1 MGWMPDVRGARGS
14 CRQAADG
21 QDPAAAGQV
30 FEERPGGGHFVP
42 RGRPVRARRARVRR
56 HDVPAESLELQ
67 LCKDPPDNRGAR
79 LGRATPRQL
88 ALRGEGNAGDPRAPV
103 AGGFPDQEHG
113 RSGIGLEVL
122 EEPSALDIRA
132 LALPV
137 EVERPPDPSRGEA
150 LNKQLSPHAVTML
163 MHVRG
168 RIAALVAVCAGVW
181 IPAVHASPPQGF
193 QSSESDLHVDPTN
206 PAHLIGVSKWVVNSE
221 GYNHLAGFFESFD
234 TGATWPTQGHIPGYE
249 GWTDNSDPVGA
260 FDPWGNFYAIV
271 LPYMFDYTSSGT
283 HRFLSSAVNP
293 RLARSGIGVT
303 VRPHGAATANAWL
316 TTYAGGLDLVAGS
329 PFQGAEVF
337 DKQWVAIDTNR
348 RSRFFGRVYVA
359 WSIGG
364 SDQSLR
370 IYESHA
376 DGRPDGTHGNWSA
389 PKLVLR
395 QVQGIGENG
404 PLPRVTP
411 DGTVWLAVT
420 SFSDSGRPFTIS
432 VTSSRN
438 GGSSWTAR
446 QFVRRG
452 QRVRGYA
459 NTTFRAAFGLAFEVG
474 KRKVGRA
481 YPLYAAYE
489 DATAS
494 GTAVFLTASFDN
506 GRHWHA
512 RLQVNDNGGAGEALQ
527 PGVAVAPN
535 GRVAVAFYDRRLP
548 CPGRA
553 SPEAA
558 QAGLQFDPR
567 GPFGRLNYCI
577 NTAVQFY
584 GAGLRPLGHNIR
596 LSAQTWDPQLSAP
609 HPGCICSAGT
619 FIGDYFG
626 VDSRGGFTYT
636 AAVTTANAADR
647 A

>member
-1 MGWMPDVRGARGS
+1 M
-14 CRQAADG
+14 
-21 QDPAAAGQV
+21 
-30 FEERPGGGHFVP
+30 
-42 RGRPVRARRARVRR
+42 
-56 HDVPAESLELQ
+56 LL
-67 LCKDPPDNRGAR
+67 
-79 LGRATPRQL
+79 
-88 ALRGEGNAGDPRAPV
+88 
-103 AGGFPDQEHG
+103 
-113 RSGIGLEVL
+113 
-122 EEPSALDIRA
+122 
-132 LALPV
+132 
-137 EVERPPDPSRGEA
+137 
-150 LNKQLSPHAVTML
+150 TM
-163 MHVRG
+163 RG
-168 RIAALVAVCAGVW
+168 RIAALAALGAAVVVP
-181 IPAVHASPPQGF
+181 PALAASPQGF
-193 QSSESDLHVDPTN
+193 QSNASFAASYAARGVTSVVATAQRVSCYAPEVLYMSGLGANEGYPDGGSTACPGATTGELLGPFSNQDRANPALVVKDHSESDIHVDPTN
-206 PAHLIGVSKWVVNSE
+206 ATHLIGISKWVVNGE
-221 GYNHLAGFFESFD
+221 GYNHLTGFFESFD
-234 TGATWPTQGHIPGYE
+234 TGVTWPAQGHIPGYE

-260 FDPWGNFYAIV
+260 FDQWGNFYAVV

-293 RLARSGIGVT
+293 RLARSGIGVA

-316 TTYAGGLDLVAGS
+316 TTHAGGLDLVARS

-337 DKQWVAIDTNR
+337 DKQWLAIDTNR

-404 PLPRVTP
+404 PLPCVTP

-452 QRVRGYA
+452 QRVSGYA

-506 GRHWHA
+506 GRHWRA
-512 RLQVNDNGGAGEALQ
+512 RLRVNDNGGAGEALQ
-527 PGVAVAPN
+527 PGVSVAPN

-553 SPEAA
+553 SAEAA

-567 GPFGRLNYCI
+567 DPFGRLNYCI
-577 NTAVQFY
+577 NAAVQFY

-636 AAVTTANAADR
+636 AAVTTANAAGENPGFHQQQLVSKLR
-647 A
+647 TP

>member
-1 MGWMPDVRGARGS
+1 M
-14 CRQAADG
+14 
-21 QDPAAAGQV
+21 
-30 FEERPGGGHFVP
+30 
-42 RGRPVRARRARVRR
+42 
-56 HDVPAESLELQ
+56 LL
-67 LCKDPPDNRGAR
+67 
-79 LGRATPRQL
+79 
-88 ALRGEGNAGDPRAPV
+88 
-103 AGGFPDQEHG
+103 
-113 RSGIGLEVL
+113 
-122 EEPSALDIRA
+122 
-132 LALPV
+132 
-137 EVERPPDPSRGEA
+137 
-150 LNKQLSPHAVTML
+150 TM
-163 MHVRG
+163 RG
-168 RIAALVAVCAGVW
+168 RIAALAALGAAVVVP
-181 IPAVHASPPQGF
+181 PALAASPQGF
-193 QSSESDLHVDPTN
+193 QSNASFAASYAARGVTSVVATAQRVSCYAPEVLYMSGLGANEGYPDGGSTACPGATTGELLGPFSNQDRSNPALVVKDHSESDIHVDPTN
-206 PAHLIGVSKWVVNSE
+206 ATHLIGISKWVVNSE
-221 GYNHLAGFFESFD
+221 GYNHLTGFFESFD

-506 GRHWHA
+506 GRHWRA
-512 RLQVNDNGGAGEALQ
+512 RLRVNDNGGAGEALQ

-636 AAVTTANAADR
+636 AAVTTANAAGENAGFHQQQLVSKLR
-647 A
+647 TP

>member
-1 MGWMPDVRGARGS
+1 M
-14 CRQAADG
+14 
-21 QDPAAAGQV
+21 
-30 FEERPGGGHFVP
+30 
-42 RGRPVRARRARVRR
+42 
-56 HDVPAESLELQ
+56 L
-67 LCKDPPDNRGAR
+67 
-79 LGRATPRQL
+79 L
-88 ALRGEGNAGDPRAPV
+88 A
-103 AGGFPDQEHG
+103 
-113 RSGIGLEVL
+113 
-122 EEPSALDIRA
+122 
-132 LALPV
+132 
-137 EVERPPDPSRGEA
+137 
-150 LNKQLSPHAVTML
+150 M
-163 MHVRG
+163 RG
-168 RIAALVAVCAGVW
+168 RIAALAALGAAVVAP
-181 IPAVHASPPQGF
+181 PAAAAPPQGF
-193 QSSESDLHVDPTN
+193 QSNASFAASYAARGVTSVVATAQRVSCYAPEVLYMTGLSANEGYPDGGGTACPGATTGELLGPYLNQDRSNPALVVKDHSESDLHVDPTN
-206 PAHLIGVSKWVVNSE
+206 AAHLIGISKWIVNGE
-221 GYNHLAGFFESFD
+221 GYNHLTGFFESFD
-234 TGATWPTQGHIPGYE
+234 SGATWPAQGHLPGYE

-260 FDPWGNFYAIV
+260 FDPWGNFYAVV

-293 RLARSGIGVT
+293 RLARSGIGIA
-303 VRPHGAATANAWL
+303 VRPHGATTANAWL
-316 TTYAGGLDLVAGS
+316 TTHAGGLDLVARS
-329 PFQGAEVF
+329 PFRGAEVF
-337 DKQWVAIDTNR
+337 DKQWLTVDTNR

-359 WSIGG
+359 WSIGS

-420 SFSDSGRPFTIS
+420 SFSESGRPFTIS

-438 GGSSWTAR
+438 GGSTWTAR
-446 QFVRRG
+446 RFVRRG

-494 GTAVFLTASFDN
+494 GTTLFLTASFDN
-506 GRHWHA
+506 GRHWHT
-512 RLQVNDNGGAGEALQ
+512 RVGVNDNGSAGEALQ
-527 PGVAVAPN
+527 PGIAVAPN

-567 GPFGRLNYCI
+567 DPFGRLNYCI

-584 GAGLRPLGHNIR
+584 SPGLRPLGHNIR

-609 HPGCICSAGT
+609 HPGCICSGGT

-626 VDSRGGFTYT
+626 VDSRSGFTYT
-636 AAVTTANAADR
+636 AAVTTANAAGENPGFHQQQLVSKVR
-647 A
+647 TP